1 MRETPRRI
9 QQRNNLSFEQEAK
22 MPSKTQF
29 YAQLAAETARGLTE
43 SLQRWTAFLE
53 TSARLYKYPL
63 YYREVVFATQFEF
76 MCYTVE
82 DAVDWL
88 SAPTA

>member
-1 MRETPRRI
+1 
-9 QQRNNLSFEQEAK
+9 
-22 MPSKTQF
+22 MPS
-29 YAQLAAETARGLTE
+29 
-43 SLQRWTAFLE
+43 
-53 TSARLYKYPL
+53 SARRFAAFCAFRRVDLGIDPL